1 MSVFKD
7 HSGRSAGP
15 WMLRLRGVL
24 LAIVLVVVTV
34 LVTSYARGSFADRF
48 QITIDAAT
56 LGEGLAPGAEVKFRG
71 YAIGTVRE
79 VETVGYGHQRIQVQI
94 DRSQAAALTD
104 DVTAR
109 FTSSNVFGS
118 SAIEL
123 VAGKNGAPLRE
134 NAVLQIGENATNA
147 TVAGVFRR
155 AARLTQVLD
164 SDTVRRLFDLLLDN
178 ADSLGPVLQSFFE
191 TARML
196 ADGQKA
202 PIGHY
207 IDIGAD
213 MTGAFAALT
222 PSAGH
227 AILAVLEQSA
237 YFGDPDNRARTDK
250 ATDGVDQAVLIGIS
264 NLLQRNNPELE
275 KVLSGVLDVA
285 VPVSVSLGTVAPAYN
300 RIPNLL
306 RAMNEAFPEVDGHV
320 QLQLE
325 LIVKTMPYLADSLG
339 APALGAPAQGGPQK

>member
-1 MSVFKD
+1 MSGFQD

-15 WMLRLRGVL
+15 WVLRLRGVL
-24 LAIVLVVVTV
+24 IAIVLVTVTL
-34 LVTSYARGSFADRF
+34 LVSSYARGSFADRF
-48 QITIDAAT
+48 DLTVDAAT

-71 YAIGTVRE
+71 YAIGTVRK
-79 VETVGYGHQRIQVQI
+79 VETVGYGHQRIQLQI
-94 DRSQAAALTD
+94 DRRQAAALTD

-123 VAGKNGAPLRE
+123 VAGSGGAPLRE
-134 NAVLQIGENATNA
+134 NATLHIGENATNA

-164 SDTVRRLFDLLLDN
+164 SATVRRLFDLLLDN

-191 TARML
+191 TARLL
-196 ADGQKA
+196 ADGQQA
-202 PIGHY
+202 PLGHY
-207 IDIGAD
+207 LTIGRD
-213 MTGAFAALT
+213 MTGALADLT
-222 PSAGH
+222 PSVGR

-237 YFGDPDNRARTDK
+237 YFGDATNRARTDK
-250 ATDGVDQAVLIGIS
+250 ATGGVDQSVLVGIS
-264 NLLQRNNPELE
+264 ELLRRNNPDLE
-275 KVLSGVLDVA
+275 QVLGGVLDVA
-285 VPVSVSLGTVAPAYN
+285 VPVTVSLGTVAPAYN

-320 QLQLE
+320 QLQLD

-339 APALGAPAQGGPQK
+339 GAAK

>member
-15 WMLRLRGVL
+15 WMLRLRGVVT
-24 LAIVLVVVTV
+24 AIVIVTV
-34 LVTSYARGSFADRF
+34 AVLVSSYARGSFADRF
-48 QITIDAAT
+48 GLTIDAAT

-79 VETVGYGHQRIQVQI
+79 VETVGYGHQRIAVQI
-94 DRSQAAALTD
+94 DRNQAAALTD
-104 DVTAR
+104 AVTAR

-123 VAGKNGAPLRE
+123 VPGNGGAPLRE
-134 NAVLQIGENATNA
+134 NATLQIAENATNA

-155 AARLTQVLD
+155 AARLTTVLD

-196 ADGQKA
+196 ADGQQA
-202 PIGHY
+202 PLGHY
-207 IDIGAD
+207 IEIGRD
-213 MTGAFAALT
+213 MTGAFATLT
-222 PSAGH
+222 PSVGH

-237 YFGDPDNRARTDK
+237 YFGDPANRARTDK

-264 NLLQRNNPELE
+264 ELLRRNNPELE

-306 RAMNEAFPEVDGHV
+306 RAMNEAFPEVDGKV

-339 APALGAPAQGGPQK
+339 GAPR